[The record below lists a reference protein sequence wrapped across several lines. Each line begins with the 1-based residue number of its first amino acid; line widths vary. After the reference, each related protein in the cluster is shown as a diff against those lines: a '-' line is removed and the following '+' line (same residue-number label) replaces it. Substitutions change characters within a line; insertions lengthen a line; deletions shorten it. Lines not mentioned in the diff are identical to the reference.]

1 MTIVKNISVPLEKYI
16 IAILQCQ
23 ETLVCCE
30 VTTVLLRL
38 TCCYFGCVMRSNPIQ
53 DVMTN
58 STIGNGY
65 NLLEFSCGMDKKGIW
80 GKNIAAA

>member
-23 ETLVCCE
+23 ETMVCYE

-38 TCCYFGCVMRSNPIQ
+38 TDFGCAMRSNPIQ
-53 DVMTN
+53 DTMTN

-65 NLLEFSCGMDKKGIW
+65 ILVA
-80 GKNIAAA
+80 KN

>member
-23 ETLVCCE
+23 ETLVCYE

-38 TCCYFGCVMRSNPIQ
+38 TDFGYAMRSNPIQ
-53 DVMTN
+53 DK
-58 STIGNGY
+58 
-65 NLLEFSCGMDKKGIW
+65 DKFHYWKWLHFGS
-80 GKNIAAA
+80 